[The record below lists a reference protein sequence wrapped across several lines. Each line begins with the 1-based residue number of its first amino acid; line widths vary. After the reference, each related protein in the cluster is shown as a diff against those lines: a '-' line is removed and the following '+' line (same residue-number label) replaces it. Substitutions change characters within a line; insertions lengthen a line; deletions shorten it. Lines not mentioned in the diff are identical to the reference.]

1 MVYGMALTL
10 KQMGHGDA
18 ALKYVHAMQMLRR
31 QEMEANTP
39 DKAKVKDYDAK
50 IEAKMTE
57 FNKAMA
63 KANREANR

>member
-1 MVYGMALTL
+1 
-10 KQMGHGDA
+10 
-18 ALKYVHAMQMLRR
+18 MLCRCCR